1 MPVIQ
6 FVNKVW
12 FEPGAVKR
20 IESEL
25 TRLAVKRTPRSL
37 GGCVRQGVCKDEPAC
52 ACAVAHAG
60 RDGSIVSEESSRVF
74 SRCQA

>member
-12 FEPGAVKR
+12 FEPGAVER

-25 TRLAVKRTPRSL
+25 TRLAVKRTS
-37 GGCVRQGVCKDEPAC
+37 GSSQGYRA
-52 ACAVAHAG
+52 
-60 RDGSIVSEESSRVF
+60 
-74 SRCQA
+74 